1 MYRGGAVV
9 AVLAFCVYNGAKLH
23 IFSDYTVVFMKMN
36 SGIYCCFCLVLHFF
50 VTFFHQ
56 LAYYDYFC
64 TVK

>member
-1 MYRGGAVV
+1 MYRGGGGDCRAC
-9 AVLAFCVYNGAKLH
+9 FCVYNGAKLH
-23 IFSDYTVVFMKMN
+23 IFSDYIVFFMKMN
-36 SGIYCCFCLVLHFF
+36 SGIYCCIRFVLHFF